1 ARQPTNIGRA
11 ITFDSLLMLRDW
23 RRRPKNR
30 AAISVSCRGPDTA
43 TMLRLAW
50 NIARFG
56 SPNHWCDRKFC
67 IGEEF
72 TKPAQSGAHTLDRIE
87 GVLFLSD

>member
-1 ARQPTNIGRA
+1 
-11 ITFDSLLMLRDW
+11 
-23 RRRPKNR
+23 
-30 AAISVSCRGPDTA
+30 
-43 TMLRLAW
+43 MLRLAW